1 MSNQTTHIDPETT
14 IKALR
19 KKITRL
25 EKALAQPQ
33 QELEYCTDYHCAGDC
48 GQPHNQKEM
57 RELLASQPQQEP
69 VAWVTVEKGVCA
81 TTRSANF
88 SRIPDGQYQLYVGPL
103 KNDVVAAITTLKALG
118 YVYNKSKTCK
128 EGEQWVAPQ
137 PAQRKPLTDEEIE
150 NIAAQTLFPIAFG
163 RAIEAAHGI
172 KENT

>member
-1 MSNQTTHIDPETT
+1 MSTEAMKRARDALGLYARTLAPTETQKKGMDAIT
-14 IKALR
+14 ALD
-19 KKITRL
+19 
-25 EKALAQPQ
+25 KALA
-33 QELEYCTDYHCAGDC
+33 
-48 GQPHNQKEM
+48 
-57 RELLASQPQQEP
+57 QPQQEP

-150 NIAAQTLFPIAFG
+150 NIAAQTLFPIDFA
-163 RAIEAAHGI
+163 RTIEAAHGI
-172 KENT
+172 KENS